1 MCKVEEQSVTCLL
14 VLLYSPHMQAI
25 GLCIFLDTSLILF
38 LQRTSLA
45 ELLFIADNLA
55 YFPYQ
60 VLDEPLFI
68 IHHIDIMISVTG
80 ANLLQSFKEV
90 RGSRCNPQT
99 HCVLKWC
106 YDKLIDTLFTSR
118 RCLIVPCT

>member
-1 MCKVEEQSVTCLL
+1 MR
-14 VLLYSPHMQAI
+14 
-25 GLCIFLDTSLILF
+25 

-45 ELLFIADNLA
+45 ELLFITDNLA

-90 RGSRCNPQT
+90 RRSGQCNTYTLYAMGQLKWV
-99 HCVLKWC
+99 CLGGVLKLK
-106 YDKLIDTLFTSR
+106 DQR
-118 RCLIVPCT
+118 E

>member
-1 MCKVEEQSVTCLL
+1 MVDV
-14 VLLYSPHMQAI
+14 H
-25 GLCIFLDTSLILF
+25 GFLETNLILF
-38 LQRTSLA
+38 LQRTNLA

-90 RGSRCNPQT
+90 RSKRCNAQT
-99 HCVLKWC
+99 DIESVLR
-106 YDKLIDTLFTSR
+106 L
-118 RCLIVPCT
+118 

>member
-1 MCKVEEQSVTCLL
+1 ML
-14 VLLYSPHMQAI
+14 P
-25 GLCIFLDTSLILF
+25 
-38 LQRTSLA
+38 QRTTLA
-45 ELLFIADNLA
+45 ELLFISDNLA

-90 RGSRCNPQT
+90 RVSSGGAVIMIRTVSP
-99 HCVLKWC
+99 L
-106 YDKLIDTLFTSR
+106 DSMKLL
-118 RCLIVPCT
+118 

>member
-1 MCKVEEQSVTCLL
+1 MGRVDACNGLESTHL
-14 VLLYSPHMQAI
+14 V
-25 GLCIFLDTSLILF
+25 IFIYMDLILF

-45 ELLFIADNLA
+45 ELLFITDNLA

-90 RGSRCNPQT
+90 RSIKCCA
-99 HCVLKWC
+99 H
-106 YDKLIDTLFTSR
+106 TL
-118 RCLIVPCT
+118 